1 MSSKTITMEWLVA
14 KKACEGARN
23 QFQQHF
29 PDGGAITDVLIM
41 ITQTDDA
48 EHEWVS
54 WLMQKHGYCDTAW
67 LSGLEIPGSLD
78 LSGTSITAL
87 PDGLSV
93 VGSLDLSGT
102 GITALPDG
110 LSVVGSLYLSGTGI
124 TALPDGLSVGGS
136 LYLRGTGIT
145 ALPDGL
151 SVGGWL
157 DLRGCKIKKSDV
169 PVHLTGKAIF

>member
-29 PDGGAITDVLIM
+29 PNGGEITDVLIM

-54 WLMQKHGYCDTAW
+54 WLMRKYGYCDTAW
-67 LSGLEIPGSLD
+67 LSGLEISGSLD
-78 LSGTSITAL
+78 
-87 PDGLSV
+87 
-93 VGSLDLSGT
+93 
-102 GITALPDG
+102 
-110 LSVVGSLYLSGTGI
+110 
-124 TALPDGLSVGGS
+124 
-136 LYLRGTGIT
+136 LRGTGIT

-157 DLRGCKIKKSDV
+157 DLRDTGITALPDGLSVGGSLYLSGTGITALPDGLSVGSWLYLRGCKIKKSDI
-169 PVHLTGKAIF
+169 PIHLTDKAIF

>member
-14 KKACEGARN
+14 KKACEGARK

-29 PDGGAITDVLIM
+29 SDGGAITDVLTM

-48 EHEWVS
+48 EPDWVS

-67 LSGLEIPGSLD
+67 LSGLEISGSLY
-78 LSGTSITAL
+78 LR
-87 PDGLSV
+87 
-93 VGSLDLSGT
+93 GT

-110 LSVVGSLYLSGTGI
+110 LSVGDWLYLSGTGI
-124 TALPDGLSVGGS
+124 TALPDGFSVGGS
-136 LYLRGTGIT
+136 LDLSDTGITALPDGLSVGGWLDLSGTGIT

-169 PVHLTGKAIF
+169 PVHLTDKAIF

>member
-14 KKACEGARN
+14 KKACETARK

-48 EHEWVS
+48 EPEWVS

-67 LSGLEIPGSLD
+67 LSGLEISGWLD
-78 LSGTSITAL
+78 LS
-87 PDGLSV
+87 D
-93 VGSLDLSGT
+93 T

-110 LSVVGSLYLSGTGI
+110 LSVGGSLDLRGTGI

-136 LYLRGTGIT
+136 L
-145 ALPDGL
+145 
-151 SVGGWL
+151 
-157 DLRGCKIKKSDV
+157 DLRGCKIKKSDI
-169 PVHLTGKAIF
+169 PDHLTDKAIF